1 VRLLYV
7 HAPDDVH
14 QAFRDVASAAEDSA
28 TARNTALVETEG
40 SVRQARAEAARSV
53 LEAEAARLEI
63 VARANGAVASFVQM
77 RREYE
82 RAPEATRLRLYLETA
97 ERALAPLNKWI
108 KPAGVRGLELWI
120 SRTAAASP
128 TLSLPSASARD
139 GSPTFLI
146 PPIPPAPQK

>member
-1 VRLLYV
+1 
-7 HAPDDVH
+7 VH

-28 TARNTALVETEG
+28 TARNTALVESEG

-53 LEAEAARLEI
+53 LAAEAARLEI
-63 VARANGAVASFVQM
+63 VERSRGAVAAFVQIQ
-77 RREYE
+77 REYG

-120 SRTAAASP
+120 SRSAAAAP
-128 TLSLPSASARD
+128 TLPPSAVKDSLP
-139 GSPTFLI
+139 TLLI
-146 PPIPPAPQK
+146 PTIPPGQK